1 MHKDSAGTQGQRAGL
16 AHEVGA
22 RGLFVPAHEDFLSQL
37 TGTFYAR
44 KWTFMSTYES
54 FSKSAKEC
62 RTVGGFRAL
71 DGPVASLPP
80 TVHDFLARPTN
91 CRPFLSRF

>member
-1 MHKDSAGTQGQRAGL
+1 MRKASVRDWRTKSAHG
-16 AHEVGA
+16 
-22 RGLFVPAHEDFLSQL
+22 DFLSQL
-37 TGTFYAR
+37 TRTFYTR

-80 TVHDFLARPTN
+80 TVHDFLAD
-91 CRPFLSRF
+91 F